1 MPFELPDLDN
11 KQLMFNAGV
20 DWHLTV
26 PAERMNRLISHY
38 QAMTMVKNI
47 PGEIVECGVF
57 KGESLLRFA
66 HFRDI
71 LGTQSSSKIIAFD
84 NFNDIYPDTSY
95 DVDQAQRQHW
105 METAGSSSIST
116 DQLDKVLKKKNITN
130 YELIAGDITK
140 TVPEYV
146 SKNKGL
152 KIALLNID
160 CDFTEPTFTSLKY
173 FWDHMSVGGIIL
185 LDNYGGWGT
194 SDLSYH
200 GDTKGTDDFIQTLEN
215 KPQILKFNYVDRP
228 CYIIKK

>member
-1 MPFELPDLDN
+1 MFDLPDLNN
-11 KQLMFNAGV
+11 KQLMYDSGV
-20 DWHLTV
+20 TWHLTV
-26 PAERMNRLISHY
+26 PSERINRFISHY
-38 QAMTMVKNI
+38 ETMKMVKNI
-47 PGEIVECGVF
+47 PGEIIECGVF
-57 KGESLLRFA
+57 KGESLIRFA

-71 LGTQSSSKIIAFD
+71 LGTNSSSKIIAFD

-95 DVDQAQRQHW
+95 TEDQAQRQHW
-105 METAGSSSIST
+105 METAGSSSISVE
-116 DQLDKVLKKKNITN
+116 QLDTVLKKKNITN
-130 YELIAGDITK
+130 YELIPGDICK

-173 FWDHMSVGGIIL
+173 FWDHISVGGIIL

-194 SDLSYH
+194 SNLSYH
-200 GDTKGTDDFIQTLEN
+200 GDTKGVDDFLNTLN
-215 KPQILKFNYVDRP
+215 IKPQIHKFNYIDRP

>member
-1 MPFELPDLDN
+1 MFNLPDLDN
-11 KQLMFNAGV
+11 KQLMYDSGV
-20 DWHLTV
+20 TWHLTV
-26 PAERMNRLISHY
+26 PSERINRFISHY
-38 QAMTMVKNI
+38 ETMKLIQNI
-47 PGEIVECGVF
+47 PGEIIECGVF
-57 KGESLLRFA
+57 KGESLIRFA

-71 LGTQSSSKIIAFD
+71 LGTNASSKIIAFD

-95 DVDQAQRQHW
+95 NEDQAQRQHW
-105 METAGSSSIST
+105 METAGSTSISVE
-116 DQLDKVLKKKNITN
+116 QLDKVLKKKNIIN
-130 YELIAGDITK
+130 YELIQGDICK

-173 FWDHMSVGGIIL
+173 FWDHVSVGGIIL

-194 SDLSYH
+194 SNLSYH
-200 GDTKGTDDFIQTLEN
+200 GDTKGVDDFLNTFKI
-215 KPQILKFNYVDRP
+215 KPQILKFNYIDRP